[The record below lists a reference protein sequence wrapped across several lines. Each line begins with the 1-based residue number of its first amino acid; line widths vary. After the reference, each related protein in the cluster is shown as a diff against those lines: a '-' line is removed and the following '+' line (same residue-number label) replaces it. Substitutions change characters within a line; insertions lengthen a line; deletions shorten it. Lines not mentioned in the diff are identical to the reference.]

1 MKETIEVSRDY
12 IEDAL
17 ILTRDVANSLVGI
30 NDIDAKRYSDLSDT
44 LDAMLNPTP
53 QRRLKRLSED
63 EIKSII
69 EMYSCWALDGE
80 VIYNEDIMEFTNAIM
95 DKMMSNNE

>member
-1 MKETIEVSRDY
+1 MSKQEP
-12 IEDAL
+12 
-17 ILTRDVANSLVGI
+17 VAWV
-30 NDIDAKRYSDLSDT
+30 SDLEMLRKFLVPRTVT
-44 LDAMLNPTP
+44 LYPMQMKYTLPLYTHP

-80 VIYNEDIMEFTNAIM
+80 VIYDEDIMEFTNAIM